1 MSGRRLSGL
10 DDLELCQL
18 LKDEDA
24 EAWQYVLEKVV
35 DQEKRSRS
43 GNLKRH
49 DWGVSL
55 ESLIGQLYE
64 EMVGQGKLAAYQGRG
79 SLIGWLRSYLRGYL
93 SRQNPENG
101 RFLPIDEAR
110 QNDEGG
116 DAGTL
121 GDEIAFQLS
130 DERSRDSYEGE
141 DLHVLRHERWEIAQ
155 KCFKNLWKGN
165 SMQAY
170 VMLLKLRFHM
180 SSLEIKERL
189 GVSSAANVDQ
199 IFARAIKRMKEE
211 KVKYGD

>member
-1 MSGRRLSGL
+1 MLWQQIKNGEPPDSAFIDRKSAFCYYIPTVSGRKLSGL

-101 RFLPIDEAR
+101 RFPGFVLPES
-110 QNDEGG
+110 EPKS
-116 DAGTL
+116 
-121 GDEIAFQLS
+121 LS
-130 DERSRDSYEGE
+130 T
-141 DLHVLRHERWEIAQ
+141 
-155 KCFKNLWKGN
+155 
-165 SMQAY
+165 
-170 VMLLKLRFHM
+170 
-180 SSLEIKERL
+180 
-189 GVSSAANVDQ
+189 
-199 IFARAIKRMKEE
+199 
-211 KVKYGD
+211 